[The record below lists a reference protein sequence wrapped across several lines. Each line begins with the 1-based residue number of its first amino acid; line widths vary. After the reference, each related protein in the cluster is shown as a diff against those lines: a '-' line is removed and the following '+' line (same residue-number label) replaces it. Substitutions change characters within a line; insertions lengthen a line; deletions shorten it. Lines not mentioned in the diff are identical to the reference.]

1 VTASPTCPRCGGHLA
16 PPGLWSSDWQCD
28 RDGAVQPLHI
38 HAPADQR
45 ALDHVAAL
53 ARVPLWV
60 PRPLLFG
67 WVISG
72 VGYAGDERGG
82 ARATVLSCSGPSP
95 VGGPADLALV
105 AEEPGVGLGARL
117 GGVADS
123 APNLPGGPAEMK
135 VHAAHHPTA
144 LWAIEGAD
152 DRVTYIGE
160 ARGIWLWVVLRP
172 ASAYVLL
179 IDSLKLH
186 DLRDGVFASLDLVFG
201 AASPM
206 LVGLQG
212 PCRDAP

>member
-1 VTASPTCPRCGGHLA
+1 MTASPTCPRCGGRLRA
-16 PPGLWSSDWQCD
+16 PGLWSSEWQCD
-28 RDGAVQPLHI
+28 RDGAVQPLHV

-53 ARVPLWV
+53 TRVPLWV

-72 VGYAGDERGG
+72 VAYAGDQRGG
-82 ARATVLSCSGPSP
+82 ARATVLNCSGPSP

-117 GGVADS
+117 AGLTDPEPV
-123 APNLPGGPAEMK
+123 LPSGPAEMK

-144 LWAIEGAD
+144 LWAVDCPD

-160 ARGIWLWVVLRP
+160 ARGIWLWVVVQP
-172 ASAYVLL
+172 ASAYILL
-179 IDSLKLH
+179 IDNLKLH
-186 DLRDGVFASLDLVFG
+186 DLRDGIFASLDLVFG
-201 AASPM
+201 APSPV
-206 LVGLQG
+206 LTDLQNH
-212 PCRDAP
+212 CRDER